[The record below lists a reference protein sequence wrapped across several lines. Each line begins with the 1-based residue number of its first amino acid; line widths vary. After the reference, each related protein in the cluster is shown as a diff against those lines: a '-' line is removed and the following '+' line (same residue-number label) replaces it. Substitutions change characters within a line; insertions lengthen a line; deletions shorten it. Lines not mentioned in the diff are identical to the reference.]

1 MYSKGICSVGAEVAP
16 TAMLIAGWVLSAL
29 ASPARS
35 QTLADRSPLDPV
47 PGALTLE
54 FQDDHPGLRVGKF
67 SLQPSAGI
75 SMAYDSN
82 FLAQPSP
89 RIGRALSI
97 GEAQLQG
104 QDDLNEVALEGR
116 AFVRARRFIDASE
129 FNTTEFGG
137 DLRMDHPVGQR
148 DDLTARVLAERRF
161 EPHTQIETPTSLPVS
176 LYNDLRAELTYTH
189 VFNRLSV
196 RGDLSGQWLDYAA
209 PTQHFRDFGSYRE
222 ELRLEYE
229 LTEGTFLVA
238 IPNHGRDDFRHHSPF
253 VASATTTGGLVGLH
267 WNVPEIVDF
276 ELTGG
281 YFQRD
286 YAGDL
291 GKASGLSLRGSLV
304 WQPTRLMTVRGD
316 VTRDDEPT
324 RIPGAF
330 GKARTDASLQLEH
343 AYSSTLNLYARA
355 EWIRDDFNFIQR
367 VDHSVLAEA
376 GMILL
381 VSRPCLVKAA
391 YGFGTRSSDAAG
403 ENYGRHVV
411 TLSIIGRL

>member
-1 MYSKGICSVGAEVAP
+1 MWAQ
-16 TAMLIAGWVLSAL
+16 TLRQRWVLITAGVL
-29 ASPARS
+29 ASLTSPARS
-35 QTLADRSPLDPV
+35 QTLTDRSPLDPV
-47 PGALTLE
+47 PGESTLE
-54 FQDDHPGLRVGKF
+54 FQDGAPGLRVGAVR
-67 SLQPSAGI
+67 LQPSAGI

-82 FLAQPSP
+82 LLAQPSP
-89 RIGRALSI
+89 RIDRALAI
-97 GEAQLQG
+97 GEAQLQA
-104 QDDLNEVALEGR
+104 QDDLDEVALQGQ

-137 DLRMDHPVGQR
+137 DLQADLPVGQQ

-161 EPHTQIETPTSLPVS
+161 ESHTEIETPAFLPVS
-176 LYNDLRAELTYTH
+176 LYNDPRAELTYTH

-209 PTQHFRDFGSYRE
+209 PTQHFRDFTSYRE
-222 ELRLEYE
+222 ELRLEYR

-238 IPNHGRDDFRHHSPF
+238 IPNHGRDDFHHYSPF
-253 VASATTTGGLVGLH
+253 VASAKTTGGLVGVH
-267 WNVPEIVDF
+267 WSVPEIVDF

-286 YAGDL
+286 YAGNL
-291 GKASGLSLRGSLV
+291 GKVSGLSLRGSLV

-330 GKARTDASLQLEH
+330 GKARTDTSLQLEH
-343 AYSSTLNLYARA
+343 AYSATVNLYARA
-355 EWIRDDFNFIQR
+355 ELIRDDFNFIRR
-367 VDHSVLAEA
+367 VDQSVLTEV
-376 GMILL
+376 GMIFL
-381 VSRPCLVKAA
+381 VGRPCLFKAA
-391 YGFGTRSSDAAG
+391 YGFGTRSSDAVG
-403 ENYGRHVV
+403 ESYGRHVV